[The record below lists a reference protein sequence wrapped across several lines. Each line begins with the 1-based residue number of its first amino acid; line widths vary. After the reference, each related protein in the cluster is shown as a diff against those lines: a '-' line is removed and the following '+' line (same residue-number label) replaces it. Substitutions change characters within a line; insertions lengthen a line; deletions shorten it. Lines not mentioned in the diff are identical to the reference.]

1 MTYSSS
7 HKSSLD
13 LIKVLNGAPTL
24 GNQTMLSHIK
34 IEHVHS
40 VIYSFHFSNLE
51 KRERE
56 EGERGRKRKR
66 EAEKKSI
73 KINNCEFVEII

>member
-56 EGERGRKRKR
+56 EEKGREKQK
-66 EAEKKSI
+66 KKSI